1 MSAFT
6 RVFFCLIL
14 PAAMLASGCSS
25 PQKKAERTQR
35 KGAKRPP
42 AKVWLVSN
50 GWHTSIAL
58 RADDATQELRTFAPE
73 AKFLVIGWGGADF
86 YMWRQMNN
94 PMRRVRAMF
103 LPTTS
108 ALHVIPVKTSLVKE
122 CPNSEVIEFD
132 VTEQGLERLRKR
144 LHLAFVRDPK
154 GTPQIVGK
162 GKKTDSQF
170 FGGTETYFFPKTCN
184 MWAASQLNSAGVPI
198 AVSAAIVADN
208 LCWQGRKTG
217 KVLARRTKIQDPL

>member
-1 MSAFT
+1 MSAFN
-6 RVFFCLIL
+6 RVFLCL
-14 PAAMLASGCSS
+14 LALATLLAGGCSS
-25 PQKKAERTQR
+25 PQKKDARAQR
-35 KGAKRPP
+35 KSAQKPP
-42 AKVWLVSN
+42 AKMWLVSN

-58 RADDATQELRTFAPE
+58 RAEDATCELRAFAPS
-73 AKFLVIGWGGADF
+73 AKYLVIGWGGADF

-94 PMRRVRAMF
+94 PLRRVRAMF

-108 ALHVIPVKTSLVKE
+108 ALHVIPVNTSIVKE
-122 CPNSEVIEFD
+122 CPNSEIIEFD

-144 LHLAFVRDPK
+144 LHLAFNRDPQ
-154 GTPQIVGK
+154 GRPRVAGRGK
-162 GKKTDSQF
+162 IESSKF
-170 FGGTETYFFPKTCN
+170 FEGTETYFFPKTCN

-217 KVLARRTKIQDPL
+217 RVLAYRTKIQDPL

>member
-1 MSAFT
+1 MYA
-6 RVFFCLIL
+6 
-14 PAAMLASGCSS
+14 PARLLLCIFALATTLVSGCSS
-25 PQKKAERTQR
+25 AQKKEARAQR
-35 KGAKRPP
+35 KTALRPP

-58 RADDATQELRTFAPE
+58 RAEDATSELRTFAPS

-108 ALHVIPVKTSLVKE
+108 ALHVIPVKTSIVKE

-154 GTPQIVGK
+154 GTPKLAGNGK
-162 GKKTDSQF
+162 TATSKF
-170 FGGTETYFFPKTCN
+170 FEGTETYFFPKTCN

-198 AVSAAIVADN
+198 AVGAAIVADN

-217 KVLARRTKIQDPL
+217 RVIARRTKIQDPL